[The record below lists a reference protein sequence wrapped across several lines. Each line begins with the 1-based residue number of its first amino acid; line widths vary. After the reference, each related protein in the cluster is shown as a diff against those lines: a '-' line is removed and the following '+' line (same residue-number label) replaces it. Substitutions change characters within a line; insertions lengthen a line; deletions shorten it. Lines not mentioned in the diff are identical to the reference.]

1 MKILSLIS
9 ASILLGFSGMV
20 VAAGDHDHD
29 HKHEEKRQHAKHV
42 HGEAELTAAL
52 EGDMLKMRIM
62 FPVANVKGVDA
73 DKRDGLLVNAFSVQ
87 GVDCH
92 SKRYERLITAV
103 KHDDHEEDKHGHEKE
118 DKHDHEEHKHEEEKD
133 KHATHKDMTVSYD
146 LHCHEISEK
155 LTVTTKLFEQFSAME
170 KINVQWVT
178 EKGQGMQ
185 VLTKDEPTLKL
196 HD

>member
-1 MKILSLIS
+1 MKRFSLIS
-9 ASILLGFSGMV
+9 ASILFAFSSFAM
-20 VAAGDHDHD
+20 AEKHDHD
-29 HKHEEKRQHAKHV
+29 HEHKHEHEEKRQHGKHV

-62 FPVANVKGVDA
+62 FPMANVKDVDA
-73 DKRDGLLVNAFSVQ
+73 DKRDALLVNTFTMADA
-87 GVDCH
+87 DCH
-92 SKRYERLITAV
+92 SKRYERLITAI
-103 KHDDHEEDKHGHEKE
+103 KHDEKKEEGKE
-118 DKHDHEEHKHEEEKD
+118 TEEHAHDHEAEEKD
-133 KHATHKDMTVSYD
+133 EHAGHKDITVSYD
-146 LHCHEISEK
+146 FHCHKLPEK

-170 KINVQWVT
+170 KINVQWLT